1 MKKDDATE
9 VILRFWRHFQD
20 NRESLSK
27 NQLHNFK
34 ILLTALKEVSELERE
49 ILMRKYFHRSQET
62 NQVRED
68 NVVAKDLKMSAT
80 KFSKVKNESL
90 KLLSNHIDVDKL
102 ASFSEEV
109 SFETLNYPENEK
121 MELVFCKLT
130 RMEKEILALKL
141 KGNSVKKISNILKIA
156 QAPLYS
162 RIKDINRKA
171 KEIDMSKLVTGMNLN
186 LHPKH
191 LISYKLEVRILKMQI
206 IRNPENINN
215 VEKKRRVEELS
226 RKIIFI
232 MGFIYTW
239 RHDSL
244 MFITLENRYYAGIAI
259 DKTADML
266 GCSGSNLS
274 QKHADIMKYFV
285 NETFNF
291 ELITNDSEHV
301 SFMEMLEGYLN
312 DNQKKEFLEL
322 SFLLVQV

>member
-109 SFETLNYPENEK
+109 SFEILNYPENEK

-239 RHDSL
+239 VR
-244 MFITLENRYYAGIAI
+244 
-259 DKTADML
+259 
-266 GCSGSNLS
+266 
-274 QKHADIMKYFV
+274 
-285 NETFNF
+285 
-291 ELITNDSEHV
+291 HV
-301 SFMEMLEGYLN
+301 SG
-312 DNQKKEFLEL
+312 
-322 SFLLVQV
+322 